1 MAVLLDESSAAILD
15 ELLTDL
21 YDEAGFPAVTGAD
34 TGTGADSAV
43 FAAVLPPAPQ
53 LGGTAASSNNYGG
66 SVR

>member
-1 MAVLLDESSAAILD
+1 MAAILD
-15 ELLTDL
+15 EAGSALLDELLADL